1 MPLRAGARSSVAIG
15 NETPGSA
22 LQEGSPVEWLMTPGY
37 ARFRE
42 IRLFGSLDG
51 LRALSIIGVIW
62 FHSWWSTP
70 YYSKLTTLPVL
81 RQGEWG
87 VHIFFAISG
96 YLITTLL
103 LRERRRSGTIS
114 IRDFYIRRSLRI
126 WPLYYATIA
135 VYVVIMLFFD
145 RDAGRART
153 FFHYLPGFLTYT
165 YTWCI
170 TPNWPTGPFNLAW
183 TLATEEQFYAFW
195 PLVLRFFRGIWS
207 SVIMIA
213 LIALRIAAGYG
224 WTNRIL
230 PPGSLPARVVLSVAI
245 PICLGV
251 LLAQALDSERG
262 FRWLF
267 PILGS
272 KWSAPAALA
281 FLAICLIPVHP
292 PMLTA
297 SVATAALV
305 GACVVREDNG
315 LAPILKLRPIAFIG
329 VLSYGMYLFNSLS
342 IHAVLLGLGRIG
354 LIHPLFVF
362 PCGAGLAAAAAF
374 LSYRHFETPFL
385 ELKKRFSNASPAPA
399 AQSSAGIAGPTTDLP
414 VHP

>member
-1 MPLRAGARSSVAIG
+1 MSS
-15 NETPGSA
+15 S
-22 LQEGSPVEWLMTPGY
+22 Y

-42 IRLFGSLDG
+42 VRFFGSLDG

-70 YYSKLTTLPVL
+70 YYPTLARLPVL

-96 YLITTLL
+96 FLITTLL
-103 LRERRRSGTIS
+103 LREQNRSGTIS

-126 WPLYYATIA
+126 WPLYYATVAIYA
-135 VYVVIMLFFD
+135 VIILTFQRGSSRVH
-145 RDAGRART
+145 T

-207 SVIMIA
+207 SVVMIA
-213 LIALRIAAGYG
+213 VIALRLAAGYG

-230 PPGSLPARVVLSVAI
+230 PPGSLPARIVLSIAV

-262 FRWLF
+262 FRWLYAV
-267 PILGS
+267 LGG
-272 KWSAPAALA
+272 KWAAPAALTL
-281 FLAICLIPVHP
+281 LAICLIPLHP
-292 PMLTA
+292 PVLVA
-297 SVATAALV
+297 SLATAALV
-305 GACVVREDNG
+305 GACVIREDNG
-315 LAPILKLRPIAFIG
+315 LAPILRLRPIAYIG
-329 VLSYGMYLFNSLS
+329 VLSYGMYLLNSLS
-342 IHAVLLGLGRIG
+342 IHLVLLVLGK
-354 LIHPLFVF
+354 LVVNHPLIIF
-362 PCGAGLAAAAAF
+362 PCAVGVAVAAAS
-374 LSYRHFETPFL
+374 LSYRYFETPFL
-385 ELKKRFSNASPAPA
+385 ELKKRFAHVSPAPA
-399 AQSSAGIAGPTTDLP
+399 GQSAAGIAGPATNSPILR
-414 VHP
+414 

>member
-1 MPLRAGARSSVAIG
+1 MNSS
-15 NETPGSA
+15 
-22 LQEGSPVEWLMTPGY
+22 Y

-42 IRLFGSLDG
+42 VRFFGSLDG

-70 YYSKLTTLPVL
+70 YYPTLASLPVL

-96 YLITTLL
+96 FLITTLL
-103 LRERRRSGTIS
+103 LREQNRSGTIS

-126 WPLYYATIA
+126 WPLYYATVAI
-135 VYVVIMLFFD
+135 YVVIMLTFQRGSD
-145 RDAGRART
+145 RAHT

-207 SVIMIA
+207 TVAMIA
-213 LIALRIAAGYG
+213 IIALRLAAGYG

-230 PPGSLPARVVLSVAI
+230 PPGSLSARIVLSIAI

-251 LLAQALDSERG
+251 LLAQALDAERG
-262 FRWLF
+262 FRWLYAV
-267 PILGS
+267 LGA
-272 KWSAPAALA
+272 KWAAPAALA
-281 FLAICLIPVHP
+281 VLAICLIPLHP
-292 PMLTA
+292 PVLAA

-305 GACVVREDNG
+305 GACVIREDNG
-315 LAPILKLRPIAFIG
+315 LAPVLKLRPIAFIG
-329 VLSYGMYLFNSLS
+329 VLSYGMYLLNSLS
-342 IHAVLLGLGRIG
+342 VHAVLSALGPFG
-354 LIHPLFVF
+354 LAHPLIVF
-362 PCGAGLAAAAAF
+362 PCGLGLAVAAAF
-374 LSYRHFETPFL
+374 LSYRYFETPFL
-385 ELKKRFSNASPAPA
+385 ELKKRFAHVRPDPTEHSTAGIASPA
-399 AQSSAGIAGPTTDLP
+399 TNLP

>member
-1 MPLRAGARSSVAIG
+1 MNSS
-15 NETPGSA
+15 
-22 LQEGSPVEWLMTPGY
+22 Y

-42 IRLFGSLDG
+42 VRFFGSLDG

-70 YYSKLTTLPVL
+70 YYPTLASLPVL

-96 YLITTLL
+96 FLITTLL
-103 LRERRRSGTIS
+103 LREQNRSGTIS

-126 WPLYYATIA
+126 WPLYYATVAI
-135 VYVVIMLFFD
+135 YVVIMLTFQRGSD
-145 RDAGRART
+145 RAHT

-207 SVIMIA
+207 TVAMIA
-213 LIALRIAAGYG
+213 IIALRLAAGYG

-230 PPGSLPARVVLSVAI
+230 PPGSLSARIVLSIAI

-262 FRWLF
+262 FRWLYAV
-267 PILGS
+267 LGA
-272 KWSAPAALA
+272 KWAAPAALA
-281 FLAICLIPVHP
+281 VLASCLIPLHP
-292 PMLTA
+292 PVLAA

-305 GACVVREDNG
+305 GACVIREDNG
-315 LAPILKLRPIAFIG
+315 LAPVLKLRPIAFIG
-329 VLSYGMYLFNSLS
+329 VLSYGMYLLNSLS
-342 IHAVLLGLGRIG
+342 IHAVLSALGPFG
-354 LIHPLFVF
+354 LAHPLIVF
-362 PCGAGLAAAAAF
+362 PCGLGLAVAAAF
-374 LSYRHFETPFL
+374 LSYRFFETPFL
-385 ELKKRFSNASPAPA
+385 ELKKRFAHVRPDPAEHSTAGIASPA
-399 AQSSAGIAGPTTDLP
+399 TNLP